1 MGAISSW
8 RFDTSVEFQVD
19 TGIAGQWGEA
29 AQLLHRRL
37 QSASSLHWRWPLPA
51 VSWRP
56 NTAADSAMALSP
68 RVSRCD
74 AAHAWRQK
82 KVALWNRDWESPGWL
97 IWGYQSQNL
106 QWWTI
111 PKLWGLI
118 IGDNSLFCGTALRT
132 DQSLLQYSGVDI
144 VDQKGTLGNTDG
156 LTTFS
161 IQTIPIWGS
170 KETICVCVCTLASLD
185 VWPPVR
191 CLGLLDSFGP
201 LMWVVAGACGIL
213 LCYIRGCCFGCH
225 VECQRRGWPFRRY
238 TSELEVPLSTDSVL
252 FLLVPHRNLLCFF
265 QKGQFLA
272 QHGTLSRIRRL
283 TSCWPYCKMLV
294 LVWARWYC
302 PL

>member
-74 AAHAWRQK
+74 AAHAWRQR

-144 VDQKGTLGNTDG
+144 VDQKGTLGTQTG
-156 LTTFS
+156 LRLF
-161 IQTIPIWGS
+161 QS
-170 KETICVCVCTLASLD
+170 KPFLFEVAKEPFVCVCALASLD

-191 CLGLLDSFGP
+191 CLGLLDSFGRWCGLLRVP
-201 LMWVVAGACGIL
+201 VGFYYATSEVAVLGAML
-213 LCYIRGCCFGCH
+213 NVRGVADHSEGTLVSWRFHFQLTQCCFYSCPT
-225 VECQRRGWPFRRY
+225 EISCASFRRA
-238 TSELEVPLSTDSVL
+238 SFWLNMA
-252 FLLVPHRNLLCFF
+252 RF
-265 QKGQFLA
+265 QGFGAWQAADHIAK
-272 QHGTLSRIRRL
+272 
-283 TSCWPYCKMLV
+283 C
-294 LVWARWYC
+294 
-302 PL
+302 